1 MIKFTKWFGYIL
13 VALFLVIVL
22 AIAYLNWLGTQRET
36 EDRIGAAPKSGHF
49 VRAGDVDLYIQEE
62 GPKSGPTVV
71 LLHAAGGWSGVWK
84 QTMDALAD
92 AGYHAI
98 ALDMPPLGFS
108 EKPATPRYSREDQAK
123 RLIGVLDALNIEK
136 ATLVGHSFGARAVA
150 QAALEHPE
158 RVGRV
163 VFASAAINFGTPAP
177 SLKGNIISALL
188 GIQPLRRALTAA
200 TFTNPH
206 FTRKLL
212 QMFVYK
218 PESATDDWV
227 GVYQAFLKVKG
238 TNDGVADWLPELIN
252 EHDSSKSSDEKAYA
266 AIHVPTLVL
275 WGDKDSVTPLPDGE
289 HLAKLIPN
297 AKFEV
302 MPGVGHLP
310 PVENTAGF
318 NKVLLEF
325 LATH

>member
-1 MIKFTKWFGYIL
+1 MIKFAKWFGYVL
-13 VALFLVIVL
+13 AALFLVVVL
-22 AIAYLNWLGTQRET
+22 VVAYLNWLGTQRET
-36 EDRIGAAPKSGHF
+36 EDRISAASKTGHF
-49 VRAGDVDLYIQEE
+49 VHAGDVDLYIQEE
-62 GPKSGPTVV
+62 GPKSGPAVI

-108 EKPATPRYSREDQAK
+108 QKPAAPRYSREDQAK
-123 RLIGVLDALNIEK
+123 RVIGVLDALNIQK
-136 ATLVGHSFGARAVA
+136 ATLLGHSFGARAVA
-150 QAALEHPE
+150 QAALQHPE
-158 RVGRV
+158 RVDRI

-177 SLKGNIISALL
+177 SLKRNIISTLL

-212 QMFVYK
+212 QMFVYR

-238 TNDGVADWLPELIN
+238 TNNGVADWLPELIN

-275 WGDKDSVTPLPDGE
+275 WGDKDSVTPLSDGE
-289 HLAKLIPN
+289 HLAKLIP
-297 AKFEV
+297 AAEFEV

-310 PVENTAGF
+310 PIENTAGF
-318 NKVLLEF
+318 NKALLEF
-325 LATH
+325 LARH

>member
-1 MIKFTKWFGYIL
+1 
-13 VALFLVIVL
+13 
-22 AIAYLNWLGTQRET
+22 
-36 EDRIGAAPKSGHF
+36 
-49 VRAGDVDLYIQEE
+49 VRAGDVDVYIQEE
-62 GPKSGPTVV
+62 GPKSGPAVV

-92 AGYHAI
+92 AGCHAI

-123 RLIGVLDALNIEK
+123 RLIGALDALNIEK

-158 RVGRV
+158 RVGRL

-177 SLKGNIISALL
+177 SLKGNIIGTLL
-188 GIQPLRRALTAA
+188 SIQPLRRAFTAA
-200 TFTNPH
+200 TLTNPS

-227 GVYQAFLKVKG
+227 GVYQAFLKVEG
-238 TNDGVADWLPELIN
+238 STNGVADWLPELIN
-252 EHDSSKSSDEKAYA
+252 ERDTSKSSDEKAYA

-275 WGDKDSVTPLPDGE
+275 WGDKDSVTPLSDGE
-289 HLAKLIPN
+289 HLAKLIPE
-297 AKFEV
+297 AELEV
-302 MPGVGHLP
+302 LPGVGHLP
-310 PVENTAGF
+310 PIENTAGF
-318 NKVLLEF
+318 NKALLKF